1 MATSFSWDTSNQESA
16 MSEQSNSEDRLISVV
31 EHQMVVQTKSPAL
44 DELSREALQA
54 LAKRLRSA
62 RNRALRIA
70 RQQKRE
76 IRGKADPK
84 GALPA
89 RDNAG
94 TEAKAQALIEAV
106 NRVTGALQKLSALSQ
121 SGLTR
126 KAAVMKRA
134 APTPRHPGPGTTASK
149 GMQPKAS
156 RRPKV
161 KSDPR
166 EIGRVSQ
173 AGKVAQAKRDR

>member
-1 MATSFSWDTSNQESA
+1 
-16 MSEQSNSEDRLISVV
+16 MSEQSNPEDRLLSAV
-31 EHQMVVQTKSPAL
+31 EHQMVEQTKSPAL

-62 RNRALRIA
+62 RDRALRIG

-89 RDNAG
+89 RDNVG
-94 TEAKAQALIEAV
+94 TEAKAQVLIEAV
-106 NRVTGALQKLSALSQ
+106 NRVTGALRKLNAPSQ
-121 SGLTR
+121 SELTP
-126 KAAVMKRA
+126 KVAAMKRT
-134 APTPRHPGPGTTASK
+134 APTPQHPAPGSTASK

-156 RRPKV
+156 RRPTV
-161 KSDPR
+161 RLDPR
-166 EIGRVSQ
+166 EIGCVSQ
-173 AGKVAQAKRDR
+173 AGKAAQAKRDR